1 MCVCTYVYWF
11 VGSSKKNQCLNTAL
25 WLVKG
30 KESWTTSAALQTHQ
44 QREKEVPE
52 DFRRQSTYAQQG
64 GVGAGLSGESAG
76 RAHRHT
82 NLPFLFLSHLFLQP
96 PPMFHSFH
104 FCVVFYPFIP
114 LPPFFNL
121 IIYLSCL
128 CIFLSSTSISLSLS
142 PSIVPICRCS
152 SARQLMESPRAHQIL
167 DWPTP

>member
-96 PPMFHSFH
+96 PLHVPFLPFLCCLLSIYTLASIFQSHYLPLLSLH
-104 FCVVFYPFIP
+104 FSVFY
-114 LPPFFNL
+114 LH
-121 IIYLSCL
+121 LSV
-128 CIFLSSTSISLSLS
+128 SISLHCPHL
-142 PSIVPICRCS
+142 
-152 SARQLMESPRAHQIL
+152 QM
-167 DWPTP
+167 